1 MLPHCVNNMVR
12 IFIKCLIFECNCT
25 THLAGNCVRY
35 GVQGTEFCADC
46 GTLQQECNSSC
57 YFCKDRRHHHL
68 VSRYPYNDVDNPGR
82 LRLLSV
88 LCIETS
94 HYVCFTRVQGS
105 GRNEWVFFDSMDE
118 RPGRWL
124 HML

>member
-1 MLPHCVNNMVR
+1 MVR
-12 IFIKCLIFECNCT
+12 IFIKCLTFECNYT
-25 THLAGNCVRY
+25 THLAGNCVKY

-46 GTLQQECNSSC
+46 GAPQQKFNSSC

-68 VSRYPYNDVDNPGR
+68 VSRYPYNDVDDPGR

-94 HYVCFTRVQGS
+94 HYVCFLECKGLVETS
-105 GRNEWVFFDSMDE
+105 GCFLIVWMKDQVGGYICYDM
-118 RPGRWL
+118 
-124 HML
+124 